1 MTASHTT
8 NVDSTQ
14 PLVGLLIFA
23 RFDPLPV
30 GGDAPNDRLSSRR
43 GGIFLGFH
51 VELPGVDGFVAS
63 GLQLLRRGA
72 VVQRVA
78 GNPGELVGRES

>member
-1 MTASHTT
+1 VTDCHLGEEEGFSSAST
-8 NVDSTQ
+8 
-14 PLVGLLIFA
+14 
-23 RFDPLPV
+23 
-30 GGDAPNDRLSSRR
+30 LSCQASM
-43 GGIFLGFH
+43 
-51 VELPGVDGFVAS
+51 VFVAS